1 MTVPV
6 PETGSP
12 IWIRD
17 PLAVLAE
24 GAEGGIVVDGGRI
37 VELVASGAEP
47 ATVSQYEIF
56 DAGRHVVLPGLVN
69 THHHFYQTLTR
80 AYRGALNKALFPWLE
95 NLYPIWSHLDEN
107 MIRLSSEL
115 ALAELLLSGC
125 TTAADHHYV
134 FTDAL
139 DAAMDCQVEAARRIG
154 IRVTLTR
161 GSMSLG
167 REQGGLP
174 PQSVVQGS
182 DRILADSERVIDTYH
197 EPQEGGLIQIALAP
211 CSPFSVTREI
221 MVETANLARIH
232 GVRLHTHL
240 AETADETDFCI
251 EKFGMRPLDYLNDVG
266 WLGNDVWLAHGI
278 HFDDREIE
286 RLGAAGVGIAH
297 CPSSNMLLASG
308 SCRAIELDEAG
319 CPVGLGVDGSA
330 SNDGSNMIQE
340 VRQALLLQKLHYGA
354 ERMDHLRA
362 LSWATR
368 GSAACLGRSDIGEIA
383 IGKQADLAL
392 FTLDEPRFSGA
403 DDPLAALILC
413 GATKADA
420 VMVAG
425 GWRVLNGEI
434 DGVDVAG
441 LQYDH
446 SAASRQLRDK
456 STAVGGLRF

>member
-1 MTVPV
+1 MSAPDNQR
-6 PETGSP
+6 P
-12 IWIRD
+12 IWIKQ
-17 PLAVLAE
+17 PLAILAD
-24 GAEGGIVVDGGRI
+24 GAEEGIVVQDGRI
-37 VELVASGAEP
+37 VELVPSGATP
-47 ATVSQYEIF
+47 ASVSNCEIF
-56 DAGRHVVLPGLVN
+56 DAGRHVVLPGLIN

-115 ALAELLLSGC
+115 ALAELLMSGC

-139 DAAMDCQVEAARRIG
+139 DAAMDCQVDAARRIG

-167 REQGGLP
+167 RDQGGLP

-182 DRILADSERVIDTYH
+182 DRILADSERVVNRFH
-197 EPQEGGLIQIALAP
+197 EPGEGGLIQIALAP

-221 MVETANLARIH
+221 MVQTADLARQH

-251 EKFGMRPLDYLNDVG
+251 EKFGMRPLDYLGDVG
-266 WLGNDVWLAHGI
+266 WLDSDVWLAHGI
-278 HFDDREIE
+278 HFNDGEIE
-286 RLGAAGVGIAH
+286 RLAAAGVGIAH

-308 SCRAIELDEAG
+308 SCRAIELDDAG

-354 ERMDHLRA
+354 ERMDHGRA
-362 LSWATR
+362 LKWATR

-383 IGKQADLAL
+383 VGKQADLAL
-392 FTLDEPRFSGA
+392 FTLDEPRFSGS

-425 GWRVLNGEI
+425 NWRVLNGEI
-434 DGVDVAG
+434 DGVDVTE
-441 LQYDH
+441 LQYNH
-446 SAASRQLRDK
+446 SAASKRLREM
-456 STAVGGLRF
+456 STAQQGLRF